1 MISQERVLDIK
12 IGEMIFW
19 DRIVPDSGMEQA
31 ASHSQ
36 PKAIFLVG
44 QPGAGKSAL
53 IGMAKAD
60 LGHDPIMID
69 PDRLRSYWPD
79 VRELRNASP
88 YTWPLDTD
96 HDVGLW
102 AAALQEVAV
111 RGRKNII
118 VDTTLSDA
126 ESLLDQI
133 RLLQVESYE
142 VQVRVVAVHRLESEL
157 AVDARFLSGFLRDGH
172 GLYHQE
178 TFRKQCYENMPSN
191 LDRVR
196 GQADIPIRIF
206 NCDGLEIYDGRINPA
221 PPGAVLEQAR
231 EARLA
236 DPKVTKEVHKGLK
249 RQSALHR
256 DLPKILARMT
266 EPPMP

>member
-1 MISQERVLDIK
+1 
-12 IGEMIFW
+12 MIFW

-53 IGMAKAD
+53 TGMARAD
-60 LGHDPIMID
+60 LGIDLIMID

-102 AAALQEVAV
+102 TAALQEVAL

-118 VDTTLSDA
+118 IDTALNDA
-126 ESLLDQI
+126 ESLLEQI
-133 RLLQVESYE
+133 RLLQAEGYE
-142 VQVRVVAVHRLESEL
+142 VQVRAVAVHRLESEL

-172 GLYHQE
+172 GLYHQA
-178 TFRKQCYENMPSN
+178 TFRKQSYENMPSS
-191 LDRVR
+191 LDHVR
-196 GQADIPIRIF
+196 SQAEIPIRIF

-221 PPGAVLEQAR
+221 PPGAALERAR
-231 EARLA
+231 EARLT
-236 DPKVTKEVHKGLK
+236 DPKVTKAVHMGLQK
-249 RQSALHR
+249 QLALHR
-256 DLPKILARMT
+256 DLPEILARMT
-266 EPPMP
+266 GAPMI